1 MTKQEFLDGKWFK
14 LNSDSSFVYRCN
26 NNGSSITEGIIMS
39 NGNIVSQTY
48 QGVIEK
54 ITPTRFKGYGYVIS
68 KRVNFKFKFED
79 LILTEM

>member
-26 NNGSSITEGIIMS
+26 NNGSSITEGVIMS
-39 NGNIVSQTY
+39 NGDIVSQTF

-54 ITPTRFKGYGYVIS
+54 ITPKQFKGYGYVMA
-68 KRVNFKFKFED
+68 KRVKFNFKFED
-79 LILTEM
+79 LILAEM